1 MCGVGGT
8 AVNDLA
14 DVAGVRYAVLE
25 DVRADSGS
33 GRFVVPYRNEYSL
46 RDLIAPSCIAAF
58 GISSREEAVARTKP
72 SASMA
77 TMQKHLAGATVVKR
91 TEEAQPGPHR
101 AQGTGSSSPTIRR
114 FFVAF
119 YSDVVA
125 AAILSFSSRNIISV
139 VLRTLLAV

>member
-1 MCGVGGT
+1 M
-8 AVNDLA
+8 NDLV

-33 GRFVVPYRNEYSL
+33 GRFVVAYRNEYSL

-77 TMQKHLAGATVVKR
+77 TMQKHR
-91 TEEAQPGPHR
+91 
-101 AQGTGSSSPTIRR
+101 TGSLCPSKLE
-114 FFVAF
+114 
-119 YSDVVA
+119 
-125 AAILSFSSRNIISV
+125 LSIEI
-139 VLRTLLAV
+139 T

>member
-1 MCGVGGT
+1 M
-8 AVNDLA
+8 NDLV

-33 GRFVVPYRNEYSL
+33 GRFVVAYRNEYSL

-58 GISSREEAVARTKP
+58 GIPSREEAVARTKP

-77 TMQKHLAGATVVKR
+77 TMRKHVAGATVVKR
-91 TEEAQPGPHR
+91 AEEAQPGPHR
-101 AQGTGSSSPTIRR
+101 AQQRWGTGSPSQTIRR
-114 FFVAF
+114 FLVAF

-139 VLRTLLAV
+139 VLRTFLAV